1 MKNWTQVTYEYDG
14 SFAGFLSC
22 VFESYVN
29 REEGV
34 CFLTDEDVVTLWPTR
49 RVETNETHARRVYRS
64 IPQKISPAAA
74 DLIRRAFLTCLPER
88 EVHMFRFLQLGYER
102 GGAVMRDLA
111 DDRVAILN
119 KAVGHLNREAHL
131 LTGFVRFS
139 EHQGVLLAEIEPK
152 NRVLPLLRGHFTARY
167 GGERFLIYDRTHH
180 EALVSQPGFRA
191 IVPMDDFTPA
201 PAGEEELEY
210 RRLWRRFYD
219 TIAIQG
225 RYNPRCRMT
234 HMPKRYWATMTE
246 FQEETP
252 ASHLTGLEP
261 KDSGG
266 KGATKQ
272 IEQKMLPEP
281 G

>member
-34 CFLTDEDVVTLWPTR
+34 CFLTDEAVVTLWPTR
-49 RVETNETHARRVYRS
+49 RVETDEAHARRVYRS

-88 EVHMFRFLQLGYER
+88 EVHMFRFLRLGYER

-139 EHQGVLLAEIEPK
+139 EHQGVLLSEIEPK

-167 GGERFLIYDRTHH
+167 SGERFLIYDRTHH

-201 PAGEEELEY
+201 PAGAEELEY

-234 HMPKRYWATMTE
+234 QMPKRYWAMMTE
-246 FQEETP
+246 FQEDAPAAGQMDAETP
-252 ASHLTGLEP
+252 AVGLET
-261 KDSGG
+261 
-266 KGATKQ
+266 ANKQ
-272 IEQKMLPEP
+272 IEQKSILKS